1 MPQPK
6 KYNIK
11 IGKVYLQWVY
21 ICSEGHLVYRYLVN
35 PWTRYI
41 NDDLELFLFDDRRNR
56 FGKFFCDN
64 SCNPRESLSIV
75 FFENFLFGRNSRKDG
90 FPILGSSIK
99 PSKLYKIKCY
109 ISLITLFIAY
119 LLFTRVLINEVVW
132 NVFVYK
138 S

>member
-41 NDDLELFLFDDRRNR
+41 NDDLELFYLMIDGTDLAS
-56 FGKFFCDN
+56 FFCDN
-64 SCNPRESLSIV
+64 SCNPRESLWIV